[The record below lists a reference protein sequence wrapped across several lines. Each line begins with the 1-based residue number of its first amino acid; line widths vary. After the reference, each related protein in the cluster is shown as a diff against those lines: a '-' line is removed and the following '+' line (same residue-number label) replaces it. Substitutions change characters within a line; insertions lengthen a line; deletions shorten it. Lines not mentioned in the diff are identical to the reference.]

1 MRERIDP
8 ESLQALDLML
18 ALTGPGG
25 IGGIADLAARREKLV
40 ELRMLAQA
48 AGAPE
53 SFPCQSHDR
62 AIPGPDGD
70 IPVRVYRSDTSE
82 VARLGQQP
90 PGLLFIHGGGM
101 ILGDL
106 DHDDA
111 VARRLTHAIGAV
123 TVSVDYRLAP
133 EFPFPAG
140 LEDCYAALLWM
151 VEQANDL
158 EFDPKRL
165 VIYGGSAGGALALA
179 TALLA
184 RDRGFTGIRF
194 VMAPYPMLDYRNET
208 PSSYEVIDVGVW
220 DRALNI
226 EAWQHYLGPGIKA
239 EQISPYAS
247 LALTDDLAGLP
258 PLFIDTGDIDL
269 FRDEI
274 ITFVQRLTQAGVVVE
289 FHMYPG
295 SFHASEI
302 IAPQAHL
309 SDVIWAARIQAL
321 AQALN

>member
-1 MRERIDP
+1 MRSRIDP
-8 ESLQALDLML
+8 ESMQGLDAML

-25 IGGIADLAARREKLV
+25 VGAIPDLTARRAKLV
-40 ELRMLAQA
+40 EMRVLAQA
-48 AGAPE
+48 QQEP
-53 SFPCQSHDR
+53 FPGEIENRTILSEQ
-62 AIPGPDGD
+62 
-70 IPVRVYRSDTSE
+70 IPVRIYR
-82 VARLGQQP
+82 GQTTAAGA

-111 VARRLTHAIGAV
+111 VARKLTLELGAV

-140 LEDCYAALLWM
+140 LEDCYATLRWM
-151 VEQANDL
+151 ADSAADL
-158 EFDPKRL
+158 GFDPQRL

-179 TALLA
+179 TTLLA
-184 RDRGFTGIRF
+184 RDRGFSGIRF

-226 EAWQHYLGPGIKA
+226 EAWQHYLGPNPVDV
-239 EQISPYAS
+239 SPYAS
-247 LALTDDLAGLP
+247 LALAKDLSNLP

-274 ITFVQRLTQAGVVVE
+274 ITFVQRLMQAGVVVE
-289 FHMYPG
+289 FHLYPG

-302 IAPQAHL
+302 IVPQAQL
-309 SDVIWAARIQAL
+309 SEMIWETRLRAFERAL
-321 AQALN
+321 R

>member
-25 IGGIADLAARREKLV
+25 VGAIPDLTARRAKLV
-40 ELRMLAQA
+40 EMRVLAQA
-48 AGAPE
+48 QQEP
-53 SFPCQSHDR
+53 FPGEIENRTILSEQ
-62 AIPGPDGD
+62 
-70 IPVRVYRSDTSE
+70 IPVRIYR
-82 VARLGQQP
+82 GQTTAAGA

-111 VARRLTHAIGAV
+111 VARKLTLELGAV

-140 LEDCYAALLWM
+140 LEDCYATLRWM
-151 VEQANDL
+151 ADNAADL
-158 EFDPKRL
+158 GFDPQRL

-179 TALLA
+179 TTLLA

-226 EAWQHYLGPGIKA
+226 EAWQHYLGPDIKA
-239 EQISPYAS
+239 GQISPYAS
-247 LALTDDLAGLP
+247 LVLTDDLAGLP

-274 ITFVQRLTQAGVVVE
+274 ITFVQRLAQAGVVVE

-309 SDVIWAARIQAL
+309 SDVIWAARIRAL
-321 AQALN
+321 ARAIE

>member
-1 MRERIDP
+1 MRSRIDP
-8 ESLQALDLML
+8 ESMQGLDAML

-25 IGGIADLAARREKLV
+25 VGAIPDLTARRAKLV
-40 ELRMLAQA
+40 EMRVLAQA
-48 AGAPE
+48 QQEPFPGEIENRTILSEQIPIRIYRGQTTAAGA
-53 SFPCQSHDR
+53 
-62 AIPGPDGD
+62 
-70 IPVRVYRSDTSE
+70 
-82 VARLGQQP
+82 

-111 VARRLTHAIGAV
+111 VARKLTLELGAV

-140 LEDCYAALLWM
+140 LEDCYATLRWM
-151 VEQANDL
+151 ADSAADL
-158 EFDPKRL
+158 GFDPQRL

-179 TALLA
+179 TTLLA
-184 RDRGFTGIRF
+184 RDRGFSGIRF

-226 EAWQHYLGPGIKA
+226 EAWQHYLGPNPVDV
-239 EQISPYAS
+239 SPYAS
-247 LALTDDLAGLP
+247 LALAKDLSNLP

-274 ITFVQRLTQAGVVVE
+274 ITFVQRLMQAGVVVE
-289 FHMYPG
+289 FHLYPG

-302 IAPQAHL
+302 IVPQAQL
-309 SDVIWAARIQAL
+309 SEMIWETRLRAFERAL
-321 AQALN
+321 R

>member
-25 IGGIADLAARREKLV
+25 VGAIPDLTARRAKLV
-40 ELRMLAQA
+40 EMRVLAQA
-48 AGAPE
+48 QQEP
-53 SFPCQSHDR
+53 FPGEIENRTILSEQ
-62 AIPGPDGD
+62 
-70 IPVRVYRSDTSE
+70 IPVRIYR
-82 VARLGQQP
+82 GQTTAAGA

-111 VARRLTHAIGAV
+111 VARKLTLELGAV

-140 LEDCYAALLWM
+140 LEDCYATLRWM
-151 VEQANDL
+151 ADNAADL
-158 EFDPKRL
+158 GFDPQRL

-179 TALLA
+179 TTLLA
-184 RDRGFTGIRF
+184 RDRGFSGIRF

-274 ITFVQRLTQAGVVVE
+274 ITFVQRLAQAGVIVE

-309 SDVIWAARIQAL
+309 SDVIWAARIRAL
-321 AQALN
+321 ARAIE

>member
-25 IGGIADLAARREKLV
+25 VGAIPDLTARRAKLV
-40 ELRMLAQA
+40 EMRVLAQA
-48 AGAPE
+48 QQEP
-53 SFPCQSHDR
+53 FPGEIENRTILSEQ
-62 AIPGPDGD
+62 
-70 IPVRVYRSDTSE
+70 IPVRIYR
-82 VARLGQQP
+82 GQTTAAGA

-111 VARRLTHAIGAV
+111 VARKLTLELGAV

-140 LEDCYAALLWM
+140 LEDCYATLRWM
-151 VEQANDL
+151 ADNAADL
-158 EFDPKRL
+158 GFDPQRL

-179 TALLA
+179 TTLLA

-208 PSSYEVIDVGVW
+208 PSSCEVIDVGVW

-274 ITFVQRLTQAGVVVE
+274 ITFVQRLAQAGVIVE

-309 SDVIWAARIQAL
+309 SDVIWAARIRAL
-321 AQALN
+321 ARAIE

>member
-1 MRERIDP
+1 MRSRIDP
-8 ESLQALDLML
+8 ESMQGLDAML

-25 IGGIADLAARREKLV
+25 VGAIPDLTARRAKLV
-40 ELRMLAQA
+40 EMRVLAQVQQEPFPGEIENRTILSEQIPIRIYRGQTTA
-48 AGAPE
+48 AGA
-53 SFPCQSHDR
+53 
-62 AIPGPDGD
+62 
-70 IPVRVYRSDTSE
+70 
-82 VARLGQQP
+82 

-111 VARRLTHAIGAV
+111 VARKLTLELGAV

-140 LEDCYAALLWM
+140 LEDCYATLRWM
-151 VEQANDL
+151 ADSAADL
-158 EFDPKRL
+158 GFDPQRL

-179 TALLA
+179 TTLLA
-184 RDRGFTGIRF
+184 RDRGFSGIRF

-226 EAWQHYLGPGIKA
+226 EAWQHYLGPNPVDV
-239 EQISPYAS
+239 SPYAS
-247 LALTDDLAGLP
+247 LALAKDLSNLP

-274 ITFVQRLTQAGVVVE
+274 ITFVQRLMQAGVVVE
-289 FHMYPG
+289 FHLYPG

-302 IAPQAHL
+302 IVPQAQL
-309 SDVIWAARIQAL
+309 SEMIWETRLRAFERAL
-321 AQALN
+321 R